1 MRSRTSRGAPEWSGG
16 EDRYIGRRVLES
28 GIVPGVPGDDQR
40 VRKGFQRPR
49 QALGGLMGQGER
61 AHQPTKGLSAPPTPS
76 HVTRRGGGATPRAA
90 APPGL
95 GGKFPRGWGR
105 PNPSRVSP
113 VAAAPPLGNPRA
125 PPPPPFPLYIVRERE
140 GSRTLPLA
148 QPSPSSNT
156 SSSSVV
162 LGEALPE
169 NHELHHHH
177 AVVLSEFSLNF
188 SSPLAASR
196 RRRRP
201 RSVRVLNTEAPL
213 FGA

>member
-1 MRSRTSRGAPEWSGG
+1 M
-16 EDRYIGRRVLES
+16 ES

-40 VRKGFQRPR
+40 VRKGFRRPR

-113 VAAAPPLGNPRA
+113 VAAAPPLGRLIHPL
-125 PPPPPFPLYIVRERE
+125 PPIYSEGERWQ
-140 GSRTLPLA
+140 PH
-148 QPSPSSNT
+148 PSPGAALSSSN
-156 SSSSVV
+156 SSFSSVE
-162 LGEALPE
+162 LGEALQE
-169 NHELHHHH
+169 YHKLHHH
-177 AVVLSEFSLNF
+177 AVVLPESSLNF
-188 SSPLAASR
+188 SSPLAGSR

-201 RSVRVLNTEAPL
+201 RAVRVLNAEAPL

>member
-1 MRSRTSRGAPEWSGG
+1 MGALWA
-16 EDRYIGRRVLES
+16 
-28 GIVPGVPGDDQR
+28 
-40 VRKGFQRPR
+40 KG
-49 QALGGLMGQGER
+49 
-61 AHQPTKGLSAPPTPS
+61 AHHPTNMLSAPPTPS

-105 PNPSRVSP
+105 QNPSRVSP
-113 VAAAPPLGNPRA
+113 MAAAPPLGNPRV

-140 GSRTLPLA
+140 GSRTLPLV

-162 LGEALPE
+162 LGEALLE

-188 SSPLAASR
+188 SYPLAGSR

-201 RSVRVLNTEAPL
+201 RAVRVLNAEAL
-213 FGA
+213 SVRRQIGSSAI

>member
-1 MRSRTSRGAPEWSGG
+1 
-16 EDRYIGRRVLES
+16 
-28 GIVPGVPGDDQR
+28 
-40 VRKGFQRPR
+40 
-49 QALGGLMGQGER
+49 MGQGER

-148 QPSPSSNT
+148 QPSSSSNT

-188 SSPLAASR
+188 SSHLAGSR
-196 RRRRP
+196 RRRHLP
-201 RSVRVLNTEAPL
+201 TVRVLNVEVPSVRRAVIGDLDHDEYDSINPVHL
-213 FGA
+213 NASARDLQGYVDALLPSRC

>member
-1 MRSRTSRGAPEWSGG
+1 M
-16 EDRYIGRRVLES
+16 ES
-28 GIVPGVPGDDQR
+28 GIVPGVPGYGQH
-40 VRKGFQRPR
+40 VRKGFRRPR
-49 QALGGLMGQGER
+49 QALGGLMGQGEG
-61 AHQPTKGLSAPPTPS
+61 ANQPTKGLCAPPNPS

-113 VAAAPPLGNPRA
+113 VAAAPPLENPRA
-125 PPPPPFPLYIVRERE
+125 PPPPLPPIYSE
-140 GSRTLPLA
+140 GVGG
-148 QPSPSSNT
+148 QPHPSLGAAPSSSYI

-169 NHELHHHH
+169 NHELHRHH
-177 AVVLSEFSLNF
+177 AVVLLEFSLNY
-188 SSPLAASR
+188 SSPLAGSR

-201 RSVRVLNTEAPL
+201 RAVRVLNAEAPSVRR
-213 FGA
+213 